1 MKVPFIANLWCISV
15 ILLATLQSPS
25 RGQQFFLEEQ
35 VTEGETT
42 AREENESSINAEDVP
57 IPENIDD
64 VSEGKDVCSRYSPK
78 EVFHTV
84 VNPHLFKILD
94 EMSTFV
100 EAVLHRIGPALHTL
114 TPYVD
119 QSPVG
124 KLKID
129 ELFLDVQT
137 FMLGAMRD
145 VYSGLRQA
153 WRELIIAHINEPSS
167 PHHICC
173 SCSCETQS
181 EAEEQLVASLQEF
194 SIIMKAVVFNSIHVI
209 EASLSIPNN
218 TADQEAALAISQKLP
233 KIAPNFLGTLIYK
246 LLKRSSDIGAFD
258 KIHTSPLRSII
269 PLVEKMHAELNA
281 TISRRG
287 GTREGKEEEEEEE
300 EEAMEAFWRA
310 AVEASH
316 HHLEEW
322 PLLDEDF
329 HFIYSNEEYLSE
341 VLLQLIN
348 SF

>member
-1 MKVPFIANLWCISV
+1 MVPSV
-15 ILLATLQSPS
+15 
-25 RGQQFFLEEQ
+25 
-35 VTEGETT
+35 T
-42 AREENESSINAEDVP
+42 A
-57 IPENIDD
+57 
-64 VSEGKDVCSRYSPK
+64 G
-78 EVFHTV
+78 
-84 VNPHLFKILD
+84 
-94 EMSTFV
+94 
-100 EAVLHRIGPALHTL
+100 
-114 TPYVD
+114 
-119 QSPVG
+119 
-124 KLKID
+124 
-129 ELFLDVQT
+129 
-137 FMLGAMRD
+137 
-145 VYSGLRQA
+145 
-153 WRELIIAHINEPSS
+153 
-167 PHHICC
+167 
-173 SCSCETQS
+173 
-181 EAEEQLVASLQEF
+181 
-194 SIIMKAVVFNSIHVI
+194 IHVI

-233 KIAPNFLGTLIYK
+233 KCVCVCVIHLGRRLGDQQETEIAPNFLGTLIYK

-316 HHLEEW
+316 RHLEEW